1 MNAHKR
7 RLLLLTLGCLICAA
21 GILAVT
27 LESDV
32 DASVKQHIIV
42 NLQLPMI
49 LTAGLVGA
57 VLCVSAGTLQI
68 VLRNPLADPGI
79 IGISSGASLVAA
91 VLLLLPGLTTV
102 IPFQYLLPFGCFVGA
117 LVSTFVIYRIAS
129 RLQGAAMAVILAGIT
144 ISTLAGAVIAWLY
157 MFSDAQ
163 SLRNLTFWLMG
174 NLYQTDWKVLVI
186 SGPVIIASIAYQ
198 LRQAKALN
206 WLYGGDIAAAAAGT
220 SPQRLS
226 VRCLLAA
233 AVGVGAA
240 VAIAGSI
247 AFLGLLVPH
256 LLRLMIGFDNRRVLP
271 LAALSGALVLLIVAL
286 FTELTGSVTFP
297 VSMLTAT
304 VGGPLML
311 YALYRGQYRL

>member
-1 MNAHKR
+1 MKKNKR
-7 RLLLLTLGCLICAA
+7 PLLILLVACLICAV
-21 GILAVT
+21 GIITVT

-32 DASVKQHIIV
+32 GADVKQHIIL

-49 LTAGLVGA
+49 LTAALVGA
-57 VLCVSAGTLQI
+57 VLCVSAGSLQI

-91 VLLLLPGLTTV
+91 ALLLLPGMTTV
-102 IPFQYLLPFGCFVGA
+102 IPFQYLLPFGCFIGA
-117 LVSTFVIYRIAS
+117 LASTWVIYQIAQ

-174 NLYQTDWKVLVI
+174 NLYQTDWTVLLI
-186 SGPVIIASIAYQ
+186 SGPVMLASIAFQ
-198 LRQAKALN
+198 LRQAQALN
-206 WLYGGDIAAAAAGT
+206 WLYGGDVAAAAAGT
-220 SPQRLS
+220 SPEKLTLH
-226 VRCLLAA
+226 CLVAA
-233 AVGVGAA
+233 AIGVGAA
-240 VAIAGSI
+240 VAVAGSI

-256 LLRLMIGFDNRRVLP
+256 LLRLTIGFDNRRVLP
-271 LAALSGALVLLIVAL
+271 SAALTGALVLLLVSL
-286 FTELTGSVTFP
+286 VTELTGSVTFP

-311 YALYRGQYRL
+311 YALFRGQYRL

>member
-1 MNAHKR
+1 MNGNKR
-7 RLLLLTLGCLICAA
+7 RLLILLFACLFCAA

-27 LESDV
+27 LESDAGA
-32 DASVKQHIIV
+32 DVKQHIILH
-42 NLQLPMI
+42 LQLPMI
-49 LTAGLVGA
+49 TTAALVGA
-57 VLCVSAGTLQI
+57 VLCVSAGSLQI
-68 VLRNPLADPGI
+68 VLRNPLADPGL

-91 VLLLLPGLTTV
+91 VLLLLPGLSV
-102 IPFQYLLPFGCFVGA
+102 AVPFQYLLPLGCFIGA
-117 LVSTFVIYRIAS
+117 LISTFIIYRIAS

-144 ISTLAGAVIAWLY
+144 ISTLAGAAIAWLY

-174 NLYQTDWKVLVI
+174 NLYQTDWHVLAI
-186 SGPVIIASIAYQ
+186 SGPVMLGSIVFQ

-206 WLYGGDIAAAAAGT
+206 WLYGGDVAAAAAGT
-220 SPQRLS
+220 SPQQLS
-226 VRCLLAA
+226 VHCLLAA
-233 AVGVGAA
+233 AIGVGAA
-240 VAIAGSI
+240 VAVAGSI

-256 LLRLMIGFDNRRVLP
+256 LLRLTIGFDNRRVLP
-271 LAALSGALVLLIVAL
+271 AAALSGALVLLIVAL
-286 FTELTGSVTFP
+286 LTELTASVTFP